1 MVGVSAYLF
10 LNYDLEQS
18 SGNWIRRRC
27 EEPLSRQVAHVCATR
42 VVPRQDLVPFIGRG
56 LFCVSVDGILKN
68 REEGV
73 SVMDLLK
80 DLKQRGLINQIT
92 DEEGL
97 AKHLSEKQV
106 TLYCGFDPTAD
117 SLHIGHLLPALMLK
131 RFQQAGHRP
140 IALVGGGTGMIG
152 DPSGRSE
159 ERQLNEASVVQHF
172 SNKLTEQLAKILNFD
187 QGDNAAVSRNNYE
200 WLSQMTIIDFLRD
213 TGKHFGINYMLAK
226 DSVESRIEQ
235 GISFTEFSYMILQSL
250 DFQKLYE
257 KENCT
262 LQIGGSDQWGNITA
276 GLELLRRSAAGEK
289 QVEAFGITMPL
300 VTKADGT
307 KFGKT
312 AGGAV
317 WLDPKK
323 TSPYEFYQFW
333 INADDRDVIPFL
345 NYFTFLTMEEI
356 AELEKEVEQHPE
368 KRTAQRRLAE
378 EMTKLVHNEEALK
391 QAERITEALF
401 NGDIKALSGQ
411 EIQQGFKDVPA
422 YTSEE
427 LSPGLIDLLVHAGIS
442 SSKRQAREDI
452 KNGAIYVNG
461 ERNQELT
468 YMISPNDRIE
478 DKFTIIRRGKKK
490 YFLIH
495 YRG

>member
-1 MVGVSAYLF
+1 MEV
-10 LNYDLEQS
+10 
-18 SGNWIRRRC
+18 
-27 EEPLSRQVAHVCATR
+27 
-42 VVPRQDLVPFIGRG
+42 
-56 LFCVSVDGILKN
+56 
-68 REEGV
+68 
-73 SVMDLLK
+73 LK
-80 DLKQRGLINQIT
+80 DLHQRGLVNQIT

-97 AKHLSEKQV
+97 TKHLEENQV

-117 SLHIGHLLPALMLK
+117 SLHIGHLLPVLMLK

-152 DPSGRSE
+152 DPSGRSS
-159 ERQLNEASVVQHF
+159 ERQLNEASVVKEF
-172 SNKLTEQLAKILNFD
+172 SEKIKQQLAKILNFD
-187 QGDNAAVSRNNYE
+187 EGENAAVARNNHE

-213 TGKHFGINYMLAK
+213 TGKHFGVNYMLAK

-276 GLELLRRSAAGEK
+276 GLELLRRTAAGEQEVK
-289 QVEAFGITMPL
+289 AYGMTMPL
-300 VTKADGT
+300 ITKADGT

-317 WLDPKK
+317 WLDPEK

-333 INADDRDVIPFL
+333 INADDRDVIRFL
-345 NYFTFLTMEEI
+345 KFFTFLSMEEI
-356 AELEKEVEQHPE
+356 AELEKEVENQPE
-368 KRTAQRRLAE
+368 KRVAQRRLAE
-378 EMTKLVHNEEALK
+378 EMTKLVHDEEALN

-401 NGDIKALSGQ
+401 SGDIKALSGK
-411 EIQQGFKDVPA
+411 EIEQGFKDVPA
-422 YTSEE
+422 FTSEVKDPQ
-427 LSPGLIDLLVHAGIS
+427 LLDLLVEAGIS

-452 KNGAIYVNG
+452 SNGAIYING
-461 ERNQELT
+461 ERNQDMKHTINE
-468 YMISPNDRIE
+468 NDRIE
-478 DKFTIIRRGKKK
+478 DRFTIIRRGKKK
-490 YFLIH
+490 YFLV
-495 YRG
+495 RFQ